1 MENNQN
7 EEKYIT
13 LGQIFQMF
21 IRRIWWL
28 VGIFVGGCIVTLILT
43 MLMVKPKYKS
53 TTSILVNQEKF
64 TTNSS
69 SDVSGALRATQTIS
83 EWIVDTSI
91 VEATINTLSTDSNVG
106 SIAKGY
112 TTTSFKKCVST
123 TVSTSSLFV
132 NVTFTSNNEDFS
144 QTALKVLIET
154 GIDKTNEKEGETY
167 KYPVVQNSYNVVT
180 EATPSEKT
188 GNSKTL
194 YMAIGALVSLVV
206 GCAVC
211 IIIELCKN
219 KYTTPD
225 EAGEDLKR
233 PILGFQTDDKINLNT
248 GDINSDKFVNKTNYE
263 KLLTNIDFSIE
274 GESKKVLEIT
284 STSQEEGKS
293 TTVMNLAKTLS
304 NNNRKCLIIDLDL
317 RKPSAHKY
325 FSLERTNGISEY
337 VTGDLEKVNINHID
351 SNLSIITAGAKVPN
365 PTIILQSEKLAKLI
379 EDLRNDYDYII
390 LDTAPVMATSDAKVV
405 TKISDA
411 VVYVIAANQ
420 TKASMARKCIAE
432 LNNEDA
438 NILGLNITK
447 VKRAKRDDYYYYYYS
462 EK

>member
-21 IRRIWWL
+21 ARRIWWL
-28 VGIFVGGCIVTLILT
+28 VGIFVCGCIVTLILT
-43 MLMVKPKYKS
+43 LLMVKPKYKS

-64 TTNSS
+64 TTSGS

-91 VEATINTLSTDSNVG
+91 VEEAISTLSTDSKVG
-106 SIAKGY
+106 SLAKEY
-112 TTTSFKKCVST
+112 TASSFKKCVST

-132 NVTFTSNNEDFS
+132 YVTFTSGNEEFS
-144 QTALKVLIET
+144 QTALKVLIQT
-154 GIDKTNEKEGETY
+154 GIDKTNEKVGETY
-167 KYPVVQNSYNVVT
+167 KYPVVENSYNVVT

-188 GNSKTL
+188 GTSKSL
-194 YMAIGALVSLVV
+194 YMVIGALVSLVV

-225 EAGEDLKR
+225 EAQDGLKR
-233 PILGFQTDDKINLNT
+233 PILGFQSDDKVNLNS
-248 GDINSDKFVNKTNYE
+248 GDINSDSFVNKTNYE

-274 GESKKVLEIT
+274 GESKKVIEIT

-293 TTVMNLAKTLS
+293 TTVMNLGKTLS

-317 RKPSAHKY
+317 RKPRLHQY
-325 FSLERTNGISEY
+325 FGVERANGISEY
-337 VTGDLEKVNINHID
+337 VTSDIENVNIHQID
-351 SNLSIITAGAKVPN
+351 SNLSVITAGAKVPN
-365 PTIILQSEKLAKLI
+365 PTVILQSEKLAELI
-379 EDLRNDYDYII
+379 NKFRNEYDYII

-411 VVYVIAANQ
+411 VIYVLAANQ
-420 TKASMARKCIAE
+420 TKASLAKKCIAE
-432 LNNEDA
+432 LDNEDA

-447 VKRAKRDDYYYYYYS
+447 VKRAKKDDYYYYYS